1 MKNLFLAALA
11 ALALS
16 GCAGL
21 KCGAKDGRDV
31 AEIDVPEDGWTRYL
45 GTDGEIK
52 EVAFFTAFFSG
63 QFRQSPK
70 EGEKIGFVL
79 TKKSG
84 ERIPIRLGDMYKA
97 TDGAFALAGLDAEA
111 GVWRG
116 AKELRGAKRVKF
128 YKFQEGSVKVT
139 DYEAQDGLCEAFYAG
154 QKIRVKSVL
163 SRRTSKA
170 GGASGEISAAQT
182 QGEISRDV
190 VKTLNSHE
198 KPLPQSSSKNLANK
212 KNVAQKTDSE
222 ALKSETEA
230 LKDIICIVGKTKSI
244 EISD

>member
-21 KCGAKDGRDV
+21 KCGAKDERDV

-63 QFRQSPK
+63 QFRPHPK
-70 EGEKIGFVL
+70 DGEKIGFVL

-84 ERIPIRLGDMYKA
+84 ERIPIRLGNMYKA
-97 TDGAFALAGLDAEA
+97 ADGAFALADLDAEA
-111 GVWRG
+111 DVWRG
-116 AKELRGAKRVKF
+116 AQELRRAKRVKF

-139 DYEAQDGLCEAFYAG
+139 DYEAQRGLCEAFYAG
-154 QKIRVKSVL
+154 EKISVKSVL
-163 SRRTSKA
+163 SRHTSKS
-170 GGASGEISAAQT
+170 GGASGDISTAQT

-190 VKTLNSHE
+190 AEILNSHE
-198 KPLPQSSSKNLANK
+198 KPLPQSSSKNLAGK
-212 KNVAQKTDSE
+212 KSAAQKTDSE
-222 ALKSETEA
+222 ALKPETEA
-230 LKDIICIVGKTKSI
+230 LKNIICYR
-244 EISD
+244 

>member
-52 EVAFFTAFFSG
+52 EIAFFTAFFSG
-63 QFRQSPK
+63 QFRPHPK
-70 EGEKIGFVL
+70 DGEKIGFVL

-97 TDGAFALAGLDAEA
+97 ADGAFALAGLDAEA

-116 AKELRGAKRVKF
+116 ARELRGAKRVKF

-139 DYEAQDGLCEAFYAG
+139 DYEAQGGLCEAFYAG
-154 QKIRVKSVL
+154 EKIRVKSVL

-170 GGASGEISAAQT
+170 DGASGEISTAQT
-182 QGEISRDV
+182 QGEISRDA
-190 VKTLNSHE
+190 VKALNSRE
-198 KPLPQSSSKNLANK
+198 KPSPQSSSKNLANK
-212 KNVAQKTDSE
+212 KSAAQKTDSE

-230 LKDIICIVGKTKSI
+230 LKNIICAGFEGSF
-244 EISD
+244 EI

>member
-45 GTDGEIK
+45 GTDGEVK

-63 QFRQSPK
+63 QFHPRPK
-70 EGEKIGFVL
+70 DGEKIGFVL

-84 ERIPIRLGDMYKA
+84 ERIPIRLGNMYKA
-97 TDGAFALAGLDAEA
+97 ADGAFVLADLDAEA

-116 AKELRGAKRVKF
+116 AEELRRAKRVKF

-154 QKIRVKSVL
+154 EKISVKSVL
-163 SRRTSKA
+163 SRRTSRT
-170 GGASGEISAAQT
+170 GRVASGEISTVQT
-182 QGEISRDV
+182 QGEISCDA
-190 VKTLNSHE
+190 VKALNSRE

-212 KNVAQKTDSE
+212 KSAAQKTDSE
-222 ALKSETEA
+222 ALKSEAEA
-230 LKDIICIVGKTKSI
+230 LKDIICIVGKN
-244 EISD
+244 EVD

>member
-1 MKNLFLAALA
+1 MKNLFLVALA

-52 EVAFFTAFFSG
+52 EVAFFTAFFSK

-70 EGEKIGFVL
+70 DGEKIGFVL

-84 ERIPIRLGDMYKA
+84 ERIPIRLGNMYKA
-97 TDGAFALAGLDAEA
+97 ADGAFVLAGLDAEA

-116 AKELRGAKRVKF
+116 AKELRRAKRVKF

-139 DYEAQDGLCEAFYAG
+139 DYEAQGGLCEAFYAG
-154 QKIRVKSVL
+154 EKISVKSVL

-170 GGASGEISAAQT
+170 GGASGEISTVQT

-190 VKTLNSHE
+190 VKALNSRE
-198 KPLPQSSSKNLANK
+198 KPSPQSSSKNLANK
-212 KNVAQKTDSE
+212 RSAAQKTDSG
-222 ALKSETEA
+222 ALKPEAEA
-230 LKDIICIVGKTKSI
+230 LKDIICIVGKN
-244 EISD
+244 EVD

>member
-52 EVAFFTAFFSG
+52 EVAFFTAFFSK

-70 EGEKIGFVL
+70 DGEKIGFVL

-97 TDGAFALAGLDAEA
+97 ADGAFALAGLDAQA
-111 GVWRG
+111 GIWRG
-116 AKELRGAKRVKF
+116 AEELRGAKRVKF

-139 DYEAQDGLCEAFYAG
+139 DYEAKGGLCEAFYAG
-154 QKIRVKSVL
+154 EKISVKSVL
-163 SRRTSKA
+163 SRHISKIGKA
-170 GGASGEISAAQT
+170 GGASGEISAVQT
-182 QGEISRDV
+182 QGEISRAAEI
-190 VKTLNSHE
+190 LNSRE
-198 KPLPQSSSKNLANK
+198 KPSLQSSSKNLANK
-212 KNVAQKTDSE
+212 KSAAQKTDSE
-222 ALKSETEA
+222 ALKPEVEA
-230 LKDIICIVGKTKSI
+230 LKNIICYR
-244 EISD
+244 

>member
-1 MKNLFLAALA
+1 MKNLFLAALT

-45 GTDGEIK
+45 DTDGEIK

-70 EGEKIGFVL
+70 DGEKIGFAL
-79 TKKSG
+79 TKKRG
-84 ERIPIRLGDMYKA
+84 ERIPIRLGNMYKA

-116 AKELRGAKRVKF
+116 ARELRGAKRVKF

-139 DYEAQDGLCEAFYAG
+139 DYEAGGGLCEAFYAG
-154 QKIRVKSVL
+154 EKISVKSVL
-163 SRRTSKA
+163 SRHTSKA
-170 GGASGEISAAQT
+170 GEASDEISTVQT
-182 QGEISRDV
+182 QGEISRDAAEI
-190 VKTLNSHE
+190 LNSRE
-198 KPLPQSSSKNLANK
+198 KPLPQGSSKNLANK
-212 KNVAQKTDSE
+212 KSTAQKTDSE
-222 ALKSETEA
+222 ALKPEAEA
-230 LKDIICIVGKTKSI
+230 LKNIICYR
-244 EISD
+244 

>member
-11 ALALS
+11 ALALN

-45 GTDGEIK
+45 DTDGEIK

-63 QFRQSPK
+63 QFRPHPK
-70 EGEKIGFVL
+70 DGEKIGFVL

-84 ERIPIRLGDMYKA
+84 ERIPIRLGNMYKA
-97 TDGAFALAGLDAEA
+97 TDGAFAFADLDAEA

-116 AKELRGAKRVKF
+116 ARELRGAKRAKF

-139 DYEAQDGLCEAFYAG
+139 DYEAQGGLCEAFYAG
-154 QKIRVKSVL
+154 KKISVKSVL
-163 SRRTSKA
+163 SRHASKA
-170 GGASGEISAAQT
+170 SGASGEISTAQT
-182 QGEISRDV
+182 QGEISRDA
-190 VKTLNSHE
+190 VKALNSHE
-198 KPLPQSSSKNLANK
+198 KPSPQGYSKNLANK
-212 KNVAQKTDSE
+212 KSAAQKTDSE
-222 ALKSETEA
+222 ALKPEAEA
-230 LKDIICIVGKTKSI
+230 LKNIICYR
-244 EISD
+244 

>member
-11 ALALS
+11 ALTFS

-70 EGEKIGFVL
+70 DGEKIGFVL

-97 TDGAFALAGLDAEA
+97 ADGAFALAGLDAQSD
-111 GVWRG
+111 VWRG
-116 AKELRGAKRVKF
+116 ARELHRAKRVKF

-139 DYEAQDGLCEAFYAG
+139 DYEAQGGLCEAFYAG
-154 QKIRVKSVL
+154 EKISVKSVL
-163 SRRTSKA
+163 SRHASKA
-170 GGASGEISAAQT
+170 GEASGEISAAQT
-182 QGEISRDV
+182 QGEISRDAAEI
-190 VKTLNSHE
+190 LNSRE
-198 KPLPQSSSKNLANK
+198 KPSPQSSSKNLANK
-212 KNVAQKTDSE
+212 NGTAQKTDSE
-222 ALKSETEA
+222 ALKPEAEA
-230 LKDIICIVGKTKSI
+230 LKNIICYR
-244 EISD
+244 

>member
-16 GCAGL
+16 GCASL

-52 EVAFFTAFFSG
+52 EVAFFTAFFSK
-63 QFRQSPK
+63 QFRPHPK
-70 EGEKIGFVL
+70 DGEKIGFVL

-84 ERIPIRLGDMYKA
+84 ERIPIRLGNMYKA
-97 TDGAFALAGLDAEA
+97 ADGAFALADLDAEA

-116 AKELRGAKRVKF
+116 AEELRRAKRVKF

-154 QKIRVKSVL
+154 EKISVKSVL
-163 SRRTSKA
+163 SRRTSKS
-170 GGASGEISAAQT
+170 GGASGEISTAQT
-182 QGEISRDV
+182 QGEISRDA
-190 VKTLNSHE
+190 VKALNSRE
-198 KPLPQSSSKNLANK
+198 KPSPQSSSKNLANK
-212 KNVAQKTDSE
+212 KSAAQKTDSE
-222 ALKSETEA
+222 ALKPEAEA
-230 LKDIICIVGKTKSI
+230 LKNIICAGFEGSS
-244 EISD
+244 EF

>member
-1 MKNLFLAALA
+1 MKNLFLVALA

-31 AEIDVPEDGWTRYL
+31 AEIDVPEDGWTRYI

-63 QFRQSPK
+63 QFRPHPK
-70 EGEKIGFVL
+70 DGEKIGFVL

-84 ERIPIRLGDMYKA
+84 ERIPIRLGNMYKA
-97 TDGAFALAGLDAEA
+97 ADGAFALAGLDAEA

-116 AKELRGAKRVKF
+116 ARELRGAKRAKF

-139 DYEAQDGLCEAFYAG
+139 DYEARDGLCEAFYAG
-154 QKIRVKSVL
+154 EKISVKSVL
-163 SRRTSKA
+163 SHHASKV
-170 GGASGEISAAQT
+170 GGASGEISTVQT
-182 QGEISRDV
+182 QGEISRDAA
-190 VKTLNSHE
+190 KILNSHE
-198 KPLPQSSSKNLANK
+198 KPSLQSSSKNLANK
-212 KNVAQKTDSE
+212 KSTAQKTDSE
-222 ALKSETEA
+222 ALKPEAEA
-230 LKDIICIVGKTKSI
+230 LKNIICYR
-244 EISD
+244 

>member
-52 EVAFFTAFFSG
+52 EVAFFTAFFSK
-63 QFRQSPK
+63 QFRPHPK
-70 EGEKIGFVL
+70 DGEKIGFVL

-84 ERIPIRLGDMYKA
+84 ERIPIRLGNIYKA
-97 TDGAFALAGLDAEA
+97 ADGAFALADLDAQSD
-111 GVWRG
+111 VWGG
-116 AKELRGAKRVKF
+116 AQELRSAKRAKF

-139 DYEAQDGLCEAFYAG
+139 DYEAQGGLCEAFYAG
-154 QKIRVKSVL
+154 EKISVKSVL
-163 SRRTSKA
+163 SRRTSKS
-170 GGASGEISAAQT
+170 GGASGEISTVQT
-182 QGEISRDV
+182 QGEISRAG
-190 VKTLNSHE
+190 TEILNSRE
-198 KPLPQSSSKNLANK
+198 KPSPQSSSKNLANK
-212 KNVAQKTDSE
+212 KSTAQKTDSE

-230 LKDIICIVGKTKSI
+230 LKNIICIVDKN
-244 EISD
+244 EVD

>member
-63 QFRQSPK
+63 QFRPHPK
-70 EGEKIGFVL
+70 DGEKIGFVL

-97 TDGAFALAGLDAEA
+97 ADGAFVLADLDAQSD
-111 GVWRG
+111 VWHG
-116 AKELRGAKRVKF
+116 ARELRGAKRVKF
-128 YKFQEGSVKVT
+128 YKFQEGSVKAT

-154 QKIRVKSVL
+154 EKIRVKSVL
-163 SRRTSKA
+163 SHRTSKS
-170 GGASGEISAAQT
+170 GGASGEISTVQT
-182 QGEISRDV
+182 QGEISRGA
-190 VKTLNSHE
+190 VKALNSHE
-198 KPLPQSSSKNLANK
+198 KPSPQSSSKNLANK
-212 KNVAQKTDSE
+212 KSAAQKTDSE
-222 ALKSETEA
+222 ALEPEAEA
-230 LKDIICIVGKTKSI
+230 LKNIICYR
-244 EISD
+244 

>member
-1 MKNLFLAALA
+1 MKNLFLSALA

-16 GCAGL
+16 RCAGL

-63 QFRQSPK
+63 QFRPYPK
-70 EGEKIGFVL
+70 DGEKIGFVL

-84 ERIPIRLGDMYKA
+84 ERIPIRLGNMYKA
-97 TDGAFALAGLDAEA
+97 ADGAFALADLDAEA
-111 GVWRG
+111 DVWRG
-116 AKELRGAKRVKF
+116 AQELRRAKRVKF

-139 DYEAQDGLCEAFYAG
+139 DYEAQGGLCEAFYAG
-154 QKIRVKSVL
+154 EKIRVKSVL
-163 SRRTSKA
+163 SRHASKA
-170 GGASGEISAAQT
+170 SGASGEISTAQT

-190 VKTLNSHE
+190 AEILNSRE
-198 KPLPQSSSKNLANK
+198 KPSPQSSSKNLANK
-212 KNVAQKTDSE
+212 KSAAQKTDSE
-222 ALKSETEA
+222 ALKSEAEA
-230 LKDIICIVGKTKSI
+230 LKNIICYR
-244 EISD
+244 

>member
-1 MKNLFLAALA
+1 MKNIFLAALA

-31 AEIDVPEDGWTRYL
+31 AEIDVPEEGWTRYL
-45 GTDGEIK
+45 GTDGEVK
-52 EVAFFTAFFSG
+52 EVAFFTAFFSK

-70 EGEKIGFVL
+70 DGEKIGFVL

-84 ERIPIRLGDMYKA
+84 ERIPIRLGNMYKA
-97 TDGAFALAGLDAEA
+97 ADGAFLLADLDAEA

-116 AKELRGAKRVKF
+116 ARELRGAKRVKF

-139 DYEAQDGLCEAFYAG
+139 DYEAQGGLCEAFYAG
-154 QKIRVKSVL
+154 EKISVKSVL
-163 SRRTSKA
+163 SRRTSKIGKT
-170 GGASGEISAAQT
+170 GGVSVEISTVQT
-182 QGEISRDV
+182 QGEISRAAAEI
-190 VKTLNSHE
+190 LNSHE
-198 KPLPQSSSKNLANK
+198 KPSPQSSSKNLANK
-212 KNVAQKTDSE
+212 KSAAQKIDSE

-230 LKDIICIVGKTKSI
+230 LKNIICIVGKN
-244 EISD
+244 EVD

>member
-31 AEIDVPEDGWTRYL
+31 AEINVPEDGWTRYL
-45 GTDGEIK
+45 DTDGETK
-52 EVAFFTAFFSG
+52 EVAFFTVFFSG

-70 EGEKIGFVL
+70 DGEKIGFVL

-84 ERIPIRLGDMYKA
+84 ERIPIRLGNMYKA
-97 TDGAFALAGLDAEA
+97 ADGAFALADLDAQSD
-111 GVWRG
+111 VWGG
-116 AKELRGAKRVKF
+116 ALELRRAKRAKF

-139 DYEAQDGLCEAFYAG
+139 DYETQGGLCEAFYAG
-154 QKIRVKSVL
+154 EKISVKSML
-163 SRRTSKA
+163 SRHASNA
-170 GGASGEISAAQT
+170 GGASGEISTVQT

-190 VKTLNSHE
+190 VKALNSRE
-198 KPLPQSSSKNLANK
+198 KPLPQGSSKNLANK
-212 KNVAQKTDSE
+212 NSSAQKTDSE

-230 LKDIICIVGKTKSI
+230 LKDIICYR
-244 EISD
+244 

>member
-63 QFRQSPK
+63 QFRPHPK
-70 EGEKIGFVL
+70 DGEKIGFVL

-84 ERIPIRLGDMYKA
+84 ERIPIRLGNMYKA
-97 TDGAFALAGLDAEA
+97 ADGAFALADLDAEA
-111 GVWRG
+111 DVWRG
-116 AKELRGAKRVKF
+116 AQELRRAKRVKF

-139 DYEAQDGLCEAFYAG
+139 DYEAQGGLCEAFYAG
-154 QKIRVKSVL
+154 EKIRVKSVL
-163 SRRTSKA
+163 SRHTSKS
-170 GGASGEISAAQT
+170 GGASGDISTAQT

-190 VKTLNSHE
+190 AEILNSHE
-198 KPLPQSSSKNLANK
+198 KPLPQSSSKNLAGK
-212 KNVAQKTDSE
+212 KSAAQKTDSE
-222 ALKSETEA
+222 ALKPETEA
-230 LKDIICIVGKTKSI
+230 LKNIICYR
-244 EISD
+244 

>member
-1 MKNLFLAALA
+1 MKNIFLAALA

-52 EVAFFTAFFSG
+52 EVAFFTAFFSK
-63 QFRQSPK
+63 QFRPHLK
-70 EGEKIGFVL
+70 DGEKIGFVL

-84 ERIPIRLGDMYKA
+84 ERIPIRLGNMYKA
-97 TDGAFALAGLDAEA
+97 ANGAFTLADLDAQSDVWDGAE
-111 GVWRG
+111 
-116 AKELRGAKRVKF
+116 ELRRAKRVKF

-139 DYEAQDGLCEAFYAG
+139 DYEAQSGLCEAFYAG
-154 QKIRVKSVL
+154 EKISVKSVL
-163 SRRTSKA
+163 SRRTSRA
-170 GGASGEISAAQT
+170 GRVASGEISTVQT
-182 QGEISRDV
+182 QGEISRDA
-190 VKTLNSHE
+190 VKALNSRE
-198 KPLPQSSSKNLANK
+198 KPLPQGSSKNLANK
-212 KNVAQKTDSE
+212 NSSAQKTDSE

-230 LKDIICIVGKTKSI
+230 LKNIICIVGKN
-244 EISD
+244 EVD

>member
-52 EVAFFTAFFSG
+52 EVAFFTVFFSK
-63 QFRQSPK
+63 QFRPHPK
-70 EGEKIGFVL
+70 DGEKIGFVL

-84 ERIPIRLGDMYKA
+84 ERIPIRLGNMYKA
-97 TDGAFALAGLDAEA
+97 ADGAFALADLDAQSD
-111 GVWRG
+111 VWGG
-116 AKELRGAKRVKF
+116 ARELRRVKRVKF

-139 DYEAQDGLCEAFYAG
+139 DYEAQGGLCEAFYAG
-154 QKIRVKSVL
+154 EKIRVKSVL
-163 SRRTSKA
+163 SRRTSKS
-170 GGASGEISAAQT
+170 GGASDEISTAQT
-182 QGEISRDV
+182 QGEISRDAAEI
-190 VKTLNSHE
+190 LNSRE
-198 KPLPQSSSKNLANK
+198 KPSPQGSSKNLANK
-212 KNVAQKTDSE
+212 KSAAQKTDSE

-230 LKDIICIVGKTKSI
+230 LKDIICIVGKN
-244 EISD
+244 EVN

>member
-31 AEIDVPEDGWTRYL
+31 AEIDVPEDNWTRYL
-45 GTDGEIK
+45 DTDGEIK

-63 QFRQSPK
+63 QFRLHPK
-70 EGEKIGFVL
+70 DGEKIGFVL

-84 ERIPIRLGDMYKA
+84 ERIPTRLGNMYKA
-97 TDGAFALAGLDAEA
+97 ADGAFALADLDAQSD
-111 GVWRG
+111 VWGG
-116 AKELRGAKRVKF
+116 AEELRRAKRVKF

-139 DYEAQDGLCEAFYAG
+139 DYEAQGGLCEAFYAG
-154 QKIRVKSVL
+154 EKISVKSVL

-170 GGASGEISAAQT
+170 GGASGEISTVQT
-182 QGEISRDV
+182 QGEISRGA
-190 VKTLNSHE
+190 VKALNSRE
-198 KPLPQSSSKNLANK
+198 KPSLQSSSKNLANK
-212 KNVAQKTDSE
+212 KSSAQKTDSE
-222 ALKSETEA
+222 ALKTETEA
-230 LKDIICIVGKTKSI
+230 LKNIICYR
-244 EISD
+244 

>member
-52 EVAFFTAFFSG
+52 EVAFFTAFFSK

-70 EGEKIGFVL
+70 DGEKIGFVL

-84 ERIPIRLGDMYKA
+84 ERIPIRLGNMYKA
-97 TDGAFALAGLDAEA
+97 ADGAFALANLDAQSD
-111 GVWRG
+111 VWRG
-116 AKELRGAKRVKF
+116 AEELRRAKRVKF

-139 DYEAQDGLCEAFYAG
+139 DYEAQGGLCEAFYAG
-154 QKIRVKSVL
+154 EKISVKSVL

-170 GGASGEISAAQT
+170 DGAGDISTAQT
-182 QGEISRDV
+182 QGEISRDA
-190 VKTLNSHE
+190 VKISNSRE
-198 KPLPQSSSKNLANK
+198 KPSPQSSSKNLANK
-212 KNVAQKTDSE
+212 NSTAQKTDSE
-222 ALKSETEA
+222 TLKPEAEA
-230 LKDIICIVGKTKSI
+230 LKNIICYR
-244 EISD
+244 

>member
-63 QFRQSPK
+63 QFRPHPK
-70 EGEKIGFVL
+70 DGEKIGFVL

-84 ERIPIRLGDMYKA
+84 ERIPIRLGNMYKA
-97 TDGAFALAGLDAEA
+97 ADGAFVLADIDAQSD
-111 GVWRG
+111 VWRG
-116 AKELRGAKRVKF
+116 AQELRGAKRVKF

-139 DYEAQDGLCEAFYAG
+139 DYEAQGGLCEAFYAG
-154 QKIRVKSVL
+154 EKISVKSVL
-163 SRRTSKA
+163 SHHASKA
-170 GGASGEISAAQT
+170 GGASGEISAVQT
-182 QGEISRDV
+182 QGEISRDAAEI
-190 VKTLNSHE
+190 LNSRE
-198 KPLPQSSSKNLANK
+198 KPSPQSSSKNLANK
-212 KNVAQKTDSE
+212 KSATQKIEGE
-222 ALKSETEA
+222 ALKLETEA
-230 LKDIICIVGKTKSI
+230 LKNIICYR
-244 EISD
+244 

>member
-45 GTDGEIK
+45 GTDGEIR
-52 EVAFFTAFFSG
+52 EIAFFTAFFSG

-70 EGEKIGFVL
+70 DGEKIGFVL

-84 ERIPIRLGDMYKA
+84 ERIPIRLGNMYKA
-97 TDGAFALAGLDAEA
+97 ADGAFALADLDAQSD
-111 GVWRG
+111 VWGG
-116 AKELRGAKRVKF
+116 AEELRRAKRAKF

-139 DYEAQDGLCEAFYAG
+139 DYEAQGGLCEAFYAG
-154 QKIRVKSVL
+154 EKISVKSVL
-163 SRRTSKA
+163 SRRTSNA
-170 GGASGEISAAQT
+170 
-182 QGEISRDV
+182 

-212 KNVAQKTDSE
+212 KSAAQKTDSE
-222 ALKSETEA
+222 ALKPEAEA
-230 LKDIICIVGKTKSI
+230 LKNIICYR
-244 EISD
+244 

>member
-31 AEIDVPEDGWTRYL
+31 AEIDVPEDNWTRYL
-45 GTDGEIK
+45 DTDGETK
-52 EVAFFTAFFSG
+52 EVAFFTAFFSK
-63 QFRQSPK
+63 QFHPRPK

-84 ERIPIRLGDMYKA
+84 KRIPIRLGNMYKVA
-97 TDGAFALAGLDAEA
+97 DGAFALADLDAEA

-116 AKELRGAKRVKF
+116 VRELQGAKRVKF

-154 QKIRVKSVL
+154 EKISVKSVL
-163 SRRTSKA
+163 SRRTSKIGKT
-170 GGASGEISAAQT
+170 GGVSVEISTVQT
-182 QGEISRDV
+182 QGEISRDAA
-190 VKTLNSHE
+190 KISNSRE
-198 KPLPQSSSKNLANK
+198 KPSPQGSSKNLANK
-212 KNVAQKTDSE
+212 KSAAQKTDSE
-222 ALKSETEA
+222 ALEPEAEA
-230 LKDIICIVGKTKSI
+230 LKNIICYR
-244 EISD
+244 

>member
-21 KCGAKDGRDV
+21 KCGEKDGRDV

-45 GTDGEIK
+45 GTDGEVK
-52 EVAFFTAFFSG
+52 EIAFFTAFFSG
-63 QFRQSPK
+63 QFRPHPK
-70 EGEKIGFVL
+70 DGEKIGFVL

-84 ERIPIRLGDMYKA
+84 ERIPIRLGNMYKA
-97 TDGAFALAGLDAEA
+97 ANGAFALADLDAEA

-116 AKELRGAKRVKF
+116 EEELRRAKRVKF

-139 DYEAQDGLCEAFYAG
+139 DYEAQGGLCEAFYAG
-154 QKIRVKSVL
+154 EKIRVKSVL
-163 SRRTSKA
+163 SRHASKA
-170 GGASGEISAAQT
+170 GGASGEISTVQT

-190 VKTLNSHE
+190 AEILNSHE
-198 KPLPQSSSKNLANK
+198 KPSPQSSSKNLANK
-212 KNVAQKTDSE
+212 KSTAQKTDSE
-222 ALKSETEA
+222 ALKPEAEA
-230 LKDIICIVGKTKSI
+230 LKNIICYR
-244 EISD
+244 

>member
-11 ALALS
+11 TLALS
-16 GCAGL
+16 GCASL

-63 QFRQSPK
+63 QFRPHPK
-70 EGEKIGFVL
+70 DGEKIGFVL

-84 ERIPIRLGDMYKA
+84 ERIPIRLGNMYKA
-97 TDGAFALAGLDAEA
+97 ADGAFALADLDAEA

-116 AKELRGAKRVKF
+116 AEELRSAKRAKF

-139 DYEAQDGLCEAFYAG
+139 DYEAQRGLCEAFYAG
-154 QKIRVKSVL
+154 EKISVKSVL
-163 SRRTSKA
+163 SRRTSKS
-170 GGASGEISAAQT
+170 GGASGEISTAQT
-182 QGEISRDV
+182 QGEISRDA
-190 VKTLNSHE
+190 VKALNSRE
-198 KPLPQSSSKNLANK
+198 KPSPQGSSKNLANK
-212 KNVAQKTDSE
+212 KGTAQKTDSE

-230 LKDIICIVGKTKSI
+230 LKNIICYR
-244 EISD
+244 

>member
-52 EVAFFTAFFSG
+52 EVAFFTAFFSK
-63 QFRQSPK
+63 QFRPHPK
-70 EGEKIGFVL
+70 DGEKIGFVL

-84 ERIPIRLGDMYKA
+84 ERIPIRLGNMYKA
-97 TDGAFALAGLDAEA
+97 ADGAFALADLDTQSDVWGGAE
-111 GVWRG
+111 
-116 AKELRGAKRVKF
+116 ELRRAKQVKF

-139 DYEAQDGLCEAFYAG
+139 DYEAQSGLCEAFYAG
-154 QKIRVKSVL
+154 EKISVKSVL
-163 SRRTSKA
+163 SRRTSRA
-170 GGASGEISAAQT
+170 GRVASGEISTVQT
-182 QGEISRDV
+182 QGEISRDA
-190 VKTLNSHE
+190 VKALNSQE
-198 KPLPQSSSKNLANK
+198 KPSPQGSSKNLANK
-212 KNVAQKTDSE
+212 KSAAQKTDSE

-230 LKDIICIVGKTKSI
+230 LKDIICIIRKNEV
-244 EISD
+244 D

>member
-31 AEIDVPEDGWTRYL
+31 AQIDVPEDGWTRYL

-63 QFRQSPK
+63 QFRPHPK
-70 EGEKIGFVL
+70 DGEKIGFVL

-97 TDGAFALAGLDAEA
+97 ADGAFSLADLDAEA

-116 AKELRGAKRVKF
+116 AEELRRAKRVKF

-139 DYEAQDGLCEAFYAG
+139 DYEAQEGLCEAFYAG
-154 QKIRVKSVL
+154 EKISVKSVL

-170 GGASGEISAAQT
+170 DGASGEISTVQT
-182 QGEISRDV
+182 QGEISRDA
-190 VKTLNSHE
+190 VKISNSRE
-198 KPLPQSSSKNLANK
+198 KPSPQSSSKNLANK
-212 KNVAQKTDSE
+212 NSTAQKTDSE
-222 ALKSETEA
+222 TLKPEAEA
-230 LKDIICIVGKTKSI
+230 LKNIICYR
-244 EISD
+244 

>member
-1 MKNLFLAALA
+1 MKNLFLVALA

-70 EGEKIGFVL
+70 DGEKIGFVL

-97 TDGAFALAGLDAEA
+97 ADGAFALADLDAEA

-116 AKELRGAKRVKF
+116 AEELQGAKRVKF
-128 YKFQEGSVKVT
+128 YKFQESGVKVT
-139 DYEAQDGLCEAFYAG
+139 DYEAQGGLCEAFYAG
-154 QKIRVKSVL
+154 EKISVKSVL
-163 SRRTSKA
+163 SRHASKA
-170 GGASGEISAAQT
+170 GGASGEISTVQT
-182 QGEISRDV
+182 QGEISRDAA
-190 VKTLNSHE
+190 KISNSRE
-198 KPLPQSSSKNLANK
+198 KPSPQGSSKNLANK
-212 KNVAQKTDSE
+212 KSFAQKTEGE

-230 LKDIICIVGKTKSI
+230 LKNIICIVGKN
-244 EISD
+244 EVD

>member
-31 AEIDVPEDGWTRYL
+31 AEIDVPEDGWARYL
-45 GTDGEIK
+45 GTDGEVK

-70 EGEKIGFVL
+70 DGEKIGFVL

-97 TDGAFALAGLDAEA
+97 ADGAFALADLDAQ
-111 GVWRG
+111 GDVWRG
-116 AKELRGAKRVKF
+116 AEELQGAKRVKF

-139 DYEAQDGLCEAFYAG
+139 DYEAQGGLCEAFYAG

-170 GGASGEISAAQT
+170 GRASGEISTAQT
-182 QGEISRDV
+182 QGEISRDA
-190 VKTLNSHE
+190 VKALNSR
-198 KPLPQSSSKNLANK
+198 KKLSPQSSSKNLANK
-212 KNVAQKTDSE
+212 KSAAQKTNSE
-222 ALKSETEA
+222 ALKSEVEA
-230 LKDIICIVGKTKSI
+230 LKDIICIVGKN
-244 EISD
+244 EVD